1 MRSHKVV
8 VHAYEGIAAFELGV
22 VVEVFALPRP
32 ELGVEHWYDFA
43 LFSETPGR
51 LGAVGGFGLDVPHG
65 LEALDDAGTVIL
77 LGSPDPYRDPPAE
90 LVDGLRA
97 AHARGARLV
106 SICSGAFVLAATGLL
121 DGRQAT
127 THWMYADLLA
137 ERFPQIDVDPRVLY
151 VDGGDVLTSAGTAA
165 GIDLCL
171 HLVRKDHGAQI
182 ANKVARRMV
191 VPPHRTGDQAQY
203 VDAPLPPRE
212 HDDPVSAVMQWA
224 LEHLD
229 ERIGVPELAG
239 HAHLSTRSLTRR
251 FAEATG
257 TSPARWLLEQ
267 RIAAGAELLERTD
280 TPVEDIGALV
290 GIPSPAAFR
299 RHFARLMGVPPS
311 VYLRTFSTTSRSAFS
326 HSRRPTSRT
335 ASRSS
340 SGPTIVKSKRII
352 GSQRASDS

>member
-1 MRSHKVV
+1 LAGLVEGCGHKVA
-8 VHAYEGIAAFELGV
+8 VHAYEGIATFELGV
-22 VVEVFALPRP
+22 VSEVFALPRP
-32 ELGVEHWYDFA
+32 ELDVERWYEFA

-65 LEALDDAGTVIL
+65 LEALDDAETVIL
-77 LGSPDPYRDPPAE
+77 LGTPDPRSDPPGD
-90 LVDGLRA
+90 LLDGLRA

-127 THWMYADLLA
+127 THWRYAGLLA
-137 ERFPQIDVDPRVLY
+137 ERFPAIDVDPRVLY
-151 VDGGDVLTSAGTAA
+151 VDGDDVLTSAGTAA

-182 ANKVARRMV
+182 ANQVARRMV

-203 VDAPLPPRE
+203 VEAPLPARA
-212 HDDPVSAVMQWA
+212 HDDPVSVVMQWA
-224 LEHLD
+224 LERLD
-229 ERIGVPELAG
+229 QRIGVPDLARA
-239 HAHLSTRSLTRR
+239 AHLSTRSLTRR

-267 RIAAGAELLERTD
+267 RIAAGAELLESSD
-280 TPVEDIGALV
+280 TPVEDVGALV

-299 RHFARLMGVPPS
+299 RHFARVMGVPPS
-311 VYLRTFSTTSRSAFS
+311 AYRRSFALQT
-326 HSRRPTSRT
+326 R
-335 ASRSS
+335 
-340 SGPTIVKSKRII
+340 
-352 GSQRASDS
+352 